1 MDFFLKVDCIPRR
14 VGVFRILN
22 DLHGLKKPQA
32 KFQEKKDKNLKSF
45 FFLFC
50 ARNSPF
56 SGNRVQN
63 KTKLEITCKN
73 MKKTKDIDKNI
84 VTLGFWAPGAG
95 SVYEPPHM
103 SPGFFGWS
111 QLPLRFQGF
120 WKTFSSRKILSKFF
134 SKSLKFLRFLRPAEK
149 TRAHNYEPGFF
160 WLVSAAPEISRFL
173 KEIFIT
179 KNSFKILFK
188 KLEISE
194 ILETSRKKPGS

>member
-1 MDFFLKVDCIPRR
+1 MDFFLKVDSIPRR

-22 DLHGLKKPQA
+22 DFHGLKKPQA

-84 VTLGFWAPGAG
+84 VTLGF
-95 SVYEPPHM
+95 
-103 SPGFFGWS
+103 
-111 QLPLRFQGF
+111 
-120 WKTFSSRKILSKFF
+120 
-134 SKSLKFLRFLRPAEK
+134 
-149 TRAHNYEPGFF
+149 
-160 WLVSAAPEISRFL
+160 
-173 KEIFIT
+173 
-179 KNSFKILFK
+179 
-188 KLEISE
+188 
-194 ILETSRKKPGS
+194 